1 MSISFY
7 LQTEIIIDPQLGCF
21 SSPVMTAPAIFTAVK
36 EQPVN
41 FSFAVNNPDNIVLNY
56 SLTTPLMLVSPE
68 RPVAVPYT
76 LPENASINQF
86 NGLFNWDTKYLG
98 QYREGEYVFT
108 IKITMWKKQEDGTH
122 LYLGHTTFDTQV
134 NVVDSEGTHAAPP
147 ELDTDKE
154 GWKWTDSY
162 STDESVTIKIILP
175 SNVGSGV
182 ELTAYSE
189 LSANPEAYAFTT
201 YDSTS
206 VSGRPIKVGL
216 LMLNSTVSIDREAPY
231 IISVRNWNA
240 SERSKGFEPHVLHTR
255 DISPEPVVTAV
266 KDELV
271 FEVYPNPTSDKV
283 FINYSINTPSII
295 HLTNAKE
302 KGLECNQTP
311 V

>member
-1 MSISFY
+1 
-7 LQTEIIIDPQLGCF
+7 
-21 SSPVMTAPAIFTAVK
+21 
-36 EQPVN
+36 
-41 FSFAVNNPDNIVLNY
+41 
-56 SLTTPLMLVSPE
+56 MLVSPE
-68 RPVAVPYT
+68 IGPAPVPYT

-154 GWKWTDSY
+154 AGENGRIHIP
-162 STDESVTIKIILP
+162 TDESVTIKIICQAML
-175 SNVGSGV
+175 GSGV

-231 IISVRNWNA
+231 IISVRGIEMPVNVARDLNLM
-240 SERSKGFEPHVLHTR
+240 FYTR

-295 HLTNAKE
+295 HLTNAKGE
-302 KGLECNQTP
+302 RIGMQSNSSLVDLSTQPPGLYILKIETP
-311 V
+311 QHRKTVKVIKR